1 MTFVYNSQK
10 QVGITTGNIRPLTN
24 NDPTNN
30 AQQKFGLPRP
40 IQHYRKGITFKNIN
54 NNRQVKSY
62 TGGNK
67 LISQMIDIPGGFSI
81 KPNTTETNTS
91 PCNGIEIITDLID
104 NAQPQPEPEPQTEH
118 QPEHQNQDQD
128 KNYPVCCQE
137 RNAIIRVLPTS
148 SNLTQNTNLQNIYYT
163 SLQQYRNNR
172 CQTYDQKAFN
182 FQSTINPK
190 NNTYNSM
197 GQPINSACKVS
208 VYKTNNPQ
216 FSQQGAVKS
225 SLRTLKNVTT
235 TINSRV
241 ALYNHYFYG
250 YGKPLSL
257 NDDVVK
263 THITIPFILK
273 NKVTPPISTT
283 CNHP

>member
-10 QVGITTGNIRPLTN
+10 KVGITTGNIRPLTN

-30 AQQKFGLPRP
+30 APQNFGLPRP
-40 IQHYRKGITFKNIN
+40 IQHYRKGIIFKNIN
-54 NNRQVKSY
+54 NNRQVKSS
-62 TGGNK
+62 TGGDS

-81 KPNTTETNTS
+81 KPNTTETNTQ

-104 NAQPQPEPEPQTEH
+104 NAQPEPQD
-118 QPEHQNQDQD
+118 QPQDQD
-128 KNYPVCCQE
+128 YPVCCEE
-137 RNAIIRVLPTS
+137 RNATIRVLPTS

-197 GQPINSACKVS
+197 GQPSNSACKVS

-283 CNHP
+283 CKVLHLQGCKSPQ